1 LYGASAIPVTG
12 PTVGD
17 EDGYIGEE
25 MGYCTS
31 LAWKND
37 SDGMLLL
44 AAAFT
49 HGMAVYPVS
58 LPLVKDD
65 NATKPIPRPTALT
78 QLSQTVFLP
87 SFMVARWACPM
98 RKHLSRGWIGLDLCL
113 SFLLKKAT
121 TVKTVLGGVNL
132 PLYGVSENDDGSYSF
147 TVLTSTVL
155 SASVDNS
162 SIVDPVGYC

>member
-1 LYGASAIPVTG
+1 VTG

-25 MGYCTS
+25 MGHCTS

-78 QLSQTVFLP
+78 QLSQTHHSQGHARVRVAALVEFTFLNENG
-87 SFMVARWACPM
+87 
-98 RKHLSRGWIGLDLCL
+98 KE
-113 SFLLKKAT
+113 LL
-121 TVKTVLGGVNL
+121 KTVLLVWQWGYGGSNQ
-132 PLYGVSENDDGSYSF
+132 
-147 TVLTSTVL
+147 
-155 SASVDNS
+155 
-162 SIVDPVGYC
+162 